1 MPMRWTSENDQL
13 VSISAPSPLATYTD
27 MTQLLIKIIE
37 VCAVQ
42 PDVRQIAERWRKS
55 WSI

>member
-13 VSISAPSPLATYTD
+13 VSFSAPSPLATYTD

-55 WSI
+55 